1 MKTMPRWQTLDI
13 ARGWAVIAMISF
25 HLIWDLAHFGYI
37 AENIAWAQPFK
48 AFGHT
53 IAFSFLFIAGISLTL
68 AHDPK
73 IHWRTYLRHL
83 ALISASAALV
93 SIGTYVAFPS
103 AYVFFGILHC
113 IATASVIA
121 LGLVIFPWPL
131 ALSAA
136 LFFLLLP
143 FFFSSP
149 MFNADLW
156 QWLGLSTREP
166 MTQDWRPLFPWAAPL
181 FFGVAAA
188 KSFIKPKTNKSGT
201 SGPIAFLGR
210 HSLMVYLLHQPLI
223 FTVLSN
229 LGPTTR

>member
-1 MKTMPRWQTLDI
+1 MRATPRWQSLDI
-13 ARGWAVIAMISF
+13 VRGWAVIAMIGF
-25 HLIWDLAHFGYI
+25 HLTWDLAHFGYI
-37 AENIAWAQPFK
+37 AENIAWAPPFK

-53 IAFSFLFIAGISLTL
+53 IASSFLFIAGISLTL

-73 IHWRTYLRHL
+73 IHWRAYLRHL
-83 ALISASAALV
+83 TRIAAAAALV

-113 IATASVIA
+113 IAAASVIA
-121 LGLVIFPWPL
+121 LGLLISPWPL
-131 ALSAA
+131 SLIAA

-149 MFNADLW
+149 LFNADLW

-181 FFGVAAA
+181 FLGVGAA
-188 KSFIKPKTNKSGT
+188 KYFIKAKTDKTETG
-201 SGPIAFLGR
+201 GPIAFLGR
-210 HSLMVYLLHQPLI
+210 HSLLIYLLHQPLL
-223 FTVLSN
+223 FAVFSN
-229 LGPTTR
+229 LGPTGR

>member
-1 MKTMPRWQTLDI
+1 MRATPRWQSLDI
-13 ARGWAVIAMISF
+13 ARGWAVITMIGF
-25 HLIWDLAHFGYI
+25 HPTWDLAHFGYI
-37 AENIAWAQPFK
+37 AENIAWAPPFK

-53 IAFSFLFIAGISLTL
+53 IASSFLFIAGISLTL

-73 IHWRTYLRHL
+73 IHWRAYLCHL
-83 ALISASAALV
+83 TRIAAAAALV

-113 IATASVIA
+113 IAAASVIA
-121 LGLVIFPWPL
+121 LGLLISPWPL
-131 ALSAA
+131 SLIAA

-149 MFNADLW
+149 LFNADLW

-181 FFGVAAA
+181 FLGVGAA
-188 KSFIKPKTNKSGT
+188 KYFIKAKTDKTETG
-201 SGPIAFLGR
+201 GPIAFLGR
-210 HSLMVYLLHQPLI
+210 HSLLIYLLHQPLL
-223 FTVLSN
+223 FAVFSY
-229 LGPTTR
+229 LGPTGR